1 MRRPSPLIDNRVQR
15 TPEPVDFKSTPEYM
29 KREIEKLK
37 AEIKE
42 KDKLIAELQSQ
53 LQQPQKIHNERGA
66 GRKTKITDEMVVEV
80 LTLRQEGYGFSKIA
94 KIYSEKTGISIS
106 KATVDKITKNWYFE

>member
-1 MRRPSPLIDNRVQR
+1 MRPSLFIDNRIQR

-42 KDKLIAELQSQ
+42 KDALIVELQSQ
-53 LQQPQKIHNERGA
+53 LQQPQRVHNERGA

-80 LTLRQEGYGFSKIA
+80 LTLRQEGYGFNKIA
-94 KIYSEKTGISIS
+94 KIYTKNTGISIS
-106 KATVDKITKNWYFE
+106 KATVVKITKNWYFE